1 MKHDPF
7 YFGRNVRP
15 RVGRREAGAATRREK
30 LPCPLLPG
38 RRGGDEA
45 VGLRAFSAVIAL
57 VIATLLLA
65 ACSTPKSSRIQI
77 GDFEAATAE
86 MVNSLSASD
95 FLAQRGP
102 DSPAVVIVINK
113 VENLTYDV
121 ITPAE
126 QWMLMAKLEAAQPV
140 QSLRARKNVRF
151 MLPPEEY
158 AMLKK
163 EGIAVTPPVN
173 PPPATHVMSAVFRSS
188 PRLVRDAD
196 ANNLVKRRQDYY
208 LLQYTLTNIQT
219 RQVEW
224 SDKFEF
230 KREAVGLAID

>member
-1 MKHDPF
+1 MKHDLF
-7 YFGRNVRP
+7 QFGRNVRP
-15 RVGRREAGAATRREK
+15 RVVGTF
-30 LPCPLLPG
+30 L
-38 RRGGDEA
+38 A
-45 VGLRAFSAVIAL
+45 VVIAI
-57 VIATLLLA
+57 IAG
-65 ACSTPKSSRIQI
+65 CSTPKSSRIQI

-86 MVNSLSASD
+86 MVNSLSASA
-95 FLAQRGP
+95 FLAERNA
-102 DSPAVVIVINK
+102 DSPPVIIVINK

-126 QWMLMAKLEAAQPV
+126 QWMLMAKLEGAQPV

-151 MLPPEEY
+151 ILPPEEY

-163 EGIAVTPPVN
+163 EGVAVNPPVN

-188 PRLVRDAD
+188 PRLVRDAE

-208 LLQYTLTNIQT
+208 LLQYTLTNIQS